1 MNFFPKHILILFFS
15 FCFIS
20 LNSQTITV
28 LDENSGEGIPNVL
41 LYNSDKSMSAITNL
55 DGLVSL
61 DDFVQNDIITFSHIS
76 YEEKSIILSELV
88 ARKKI
93 FLLEKSYNLTGVV
106 LSVSRNSQD
115 VKSIS
120 RKVSVIDASSLRLE
134 APKTTADLLYQA
146 GGVHIQKTQAGGG
159 SPVIRGFEA
168 NRVLLVIDGV
178 RMNNAIYRSGHLQ
191 NSITVDQNSLER
203 TEVIFGPSSVAYG
216 SDALGGVIHFYTKT
230 PRLNKDEFFDYTKSI
245 SYNFKDQSKVNNY
258 SLELSKKNWASYTS
272 YTKSDFGDVHM
283 GKVRNHGYNDWGLVN
298 YYSENINGKFYENQ
312 SLNNNPNLQRNTAYK
327 QKDFIQK
334 FNFKIFKI
342 FNRFF

>member
-41 LYNSDKSMSAITNL
+41 LYNSDKSKRVITNL

-115 VKSIS
+115 IKSIS

-159 SPVIRGFEA
+159 SPVVRGFEA

-203 TEVIFGPSSVAYG
+203 TELIFGPSSVAYG

-230 PRLNKDEFFDYTKSI
+230 PKFSDSFSLNYSRAY
-245 SYNFKDQSKVNNY
+245 SYNISDKSNIRSRNIEI
-258 SLELSKKNWASYTS
+258 SNKK
-272 YTKSDFGDVHM
+272 
-283 GKVRNHGYNDWGLVN
+283 
-298 YYSENINGKFYENQ
+298 
-312 SLNNNPNLQRNTAYK
+312 
-327 QKDFIQK
+327 
-334 FNFKIFKI
+334 
-342 FNRFF
+342 